1 MRIHLAP
8 DDPNAPGGDMSI
20 KSAAV
25 KLGTTA
31 ALGKSASGGITLGS
45 GTAQYG
51 SSGAFY
57 CVFFFAYF
65 ETVFVLLFPVLF
77 SFLIFS

>member
-57 CVFFFAYF
+57 CVFF
-65 ETVFVLLFPVLF
+65 LRILKLFLFFCFLF
-77 SFLIFS
+77 SFLF